1 MNTLKKNDNGVTAAQ
16 MIAAIQEAQGF
27 VTKACSILGISRTTF
42 YNYLKRYAT
51 VQQALEDTREKR
63 HEWVE
68 SKLMKAVNADNL
80 TAIIFYLKTQG
91 KHLGYVERQELTGK
105 DGNELAIRFVWKR
118 DDDKDD

>member
-1 MNTLKKNDNGVTAAQ
+1 MKNGNGITAER
-16 MIAAIQEAQGF
+16 MIDAVKEARGF
-27 VTKACSILGISRTTF
+27 VTKACDILGIGRTSF

-68 SKLMKAVNADNL
+68 SKLMKAIEADNL

-91 KHLGYVERQELTGK
+91 KHLGYVERQEYTGPE
-105 DGNELAIRFVWKR
+105 GNEIIFRVIR
-118 DDDKDD
+118 D